1 MKFIARL
8 LCSIR
13 PDATIRMQQTV
24 YSVGEA
30 DGSVQVCVE
39 LVRTPAGGLECELV
53 VNLTISPGAK
63 AGNSNKHEERTL

>member
-1 MKFIARL
+1 MLTFIAKL
-8 LCSIR
+8 SWPIR
-13 PDATIRMQQTV
+13 PDATIRMQNTV

-39 LVRTPAGGLECELV
+39 LVCTPAGSLECALV

-63 AGNSNKHEERTL
+63 AGNSNKYEEL